1 MTPCFQLRL
10 ARTATRFTC
19 SQALCP
25 RKLQT
30 RDKNRFYI
38 FYMLCTYAHA
48 HTYFEQNGQKHTTH
62 ALWTVNMSVSGAEL
76 TAGEASSSTTEA
88 LGGWADRRTDGRLGV
103 GRRVLDVVSDCD
115 CASSLRLSAHG
126 VIPTCSMITSPSCCR
141 VSSVLLLHRL
151 NIFIASM
158 LTEISKS
165 TGNKYSTKM
174 IDCRHVNPE
183 IRRLKKNIYR
193 TLTVYG
199 VVHKYTRNI

>member
-1 MTPCFQLRL
+1 MTPCFPLRL
-10 ARTATRFTC
+10 TRTTTGFTC

-76 TAGEASSSTTEA
+76 TAGEAASSTTEA

-115 CASSLRLSAHG
+115 CASLCGSRLTASSQHVAW
-126 VIPTCSMITSPSCCR
+126 SR
-141 VSSVLLLHRL
+141 VLPAAASRPFSS
-151 NIFIASM
+151 
-158 LTEISKS
+158 S
-165 TGNKYSTKM
+165 TGWTF
-174 IDCRHVNPE
+174 
-183 IRRLKKNIYR
+183 L
-193 TLTVYG
+193 
-199 VVHKYTRNI
+199 

>member
-1 MTPCFQLRL
+1 MYIRTRTHLFWTKWAKAHDACFVDGEYVSEWSRVDSWQSFKQHDGGVGRL
-10 ARTATRFTC
+10 
-19 SQALCP
+19 SWQ
-25 RKLQT
+25 
-30 RDKNRFYI
+30 
-38 FYMLCTYAHA
+38 
-48 HTYFEQNGQKHTTH
+48 
-62 ALWTVNMSVSGAEL
+62 
-76 TAGEASSSTTEA
+76 
-88 LGGWADRRTDGRLGV
+88 TDGRLGV

-151 NIFIASM
+151 NIFIASK

-183 IRRLKKNIYR
+183 IRRLKKIYIEHQQYMGLYISILEIFKWTNICVTNWGKTSELFFSAVR
-193 TLTVYG
+193 HDHMQDWGFICCL
-199 VVHKYTRNI
+199 

>member
-10 ARTATRFTC
+10 ARTTTRFTC

-38 FYMLCTYAHA
+38 YSICYVHTHTHTLILNKMGKSTRRMLCGRWICQWVEPSWQLAKLQA
-48 HTYFEQNGQKHTTH
+48 
-62 ALWTVNMSVSGAEL
+62 ARRRRWAAEL
-76 TAGEASSSTTEA
+76 TDG
-88 LGGWADRRTDGRLGV
+88 RTDGRMDGRLGV
-103 GRRVLDVVSDCD
+103 GQRVLDVVSDCD
-115 CASSLRLSAHG
+115 CAYSLRLSAHG

-151 NIFIASM
+151 NIFIASK

-174 IDCRHVNPE
+174 NDCRHVNPE
-183 IRRLKKNIYR
+183 IRRLKKNIYIE
-193 TLTVYG
+193 
-199 VVHKYTRNI
+199 H

>member
-1 MTPCFQLRL
+1 
-10 ARTATRFTC
+10 
-19 SQALCP
+19 
-25 RKLQT
+25 
-30 RDKNRFYI
+30 
-38 FYMLCTYAHA
+38 MLCTYAHA

-88 LGGWADRRTDGRLGV
+88 LGGWADRRTDGRTTGSRTTRS
-103 GRRVLDVVSDCD
+103 RRCLRLWLCF
-115 CASSLRLSAHG
+115 SLRLSAHG

-151 NIFIASM
+151 NIFIASK

-193 TLTVYG
+193 TPTVYG
-199 VVHKYTRNI
+199 VVHKYTGNI